1 MIERTLEDIIRKHI
15 GSQKA
20 IVIMGPRQV
29 GKSTLLHKIFDEEK
43 DAIWYDADDINVR
56 NLFENATSEQMKV
69 LIGKHKYVI
78 IDEAQSLLNAG
89 LTLKRIT
96 DYIQGVQVIATG
108 SSSFELADKI
118 KEAMT
123 GRKWEYCLYPLSYA
137 EMVNHTNLLT
147 ENSMISHRM
156 VYGYY
161 PDVVN
166 NPGEEKEVLSTL
178 ASDYL
183 YRDILKIES
192 IKKTDKL
199 LRLLKALALQIG
211 SQVSY
216 NEVGQ
221 TCGLDS
227 KTVEKYIDVLEQSY
241 IIFRL
246 HSYASNL
253 RNELKK
259 SRKIYFYDIGI
270 RNAILNN
277 YTPFENRDSREIGS
291 LWENFLILERMKYAE
306 YNRFFCN
313 RYFWRTKQQNEI
325 DYIEEYD
332 GRLHTYEFKWIKDT
346 DTKYPALFMNT
357 YKGSTHEVIN
367 RENFYTF
374 VMK

>member
-1 MIERTLEDIIRKHI
+1 MIERTIESAIRKHI

-20 IVIMGPRQV
+20 IIIMGPRQV
-29 GKSTLLHKIFDEEK
+29 GKSTLLHKIFDEKK
-43 DAIWYDADDINVR
+43 DSVWYDADDINTR
-56 NLFENATSEQMKV
+56 GLFENATSEQMKV
-69 LIGKHKYVI
+69 LVGKNKYVI
-78 IDEAQSLLNAG
+78 IDEAQSLTNAG

-96 DYIQGVQVIATG
+96 DYIDGVQVIATG

-123 GRKWEYCLYPLSYA
+123 GRKWEYCLFPISFA
-137 EMVNHTNLLT
+137 EMASHTNVIT
-147 ENSMISHRM
+147 EDSMITHRM

-161 PDVVN
+161 PEVVN

-183 YRDILKIES
+183 YKDILKIES

-199 LRLLKALALQIG
+199 IRLLRALALQVG

-246 HSYASNL
+246 CSYSSNL

-259 SRKIYFYDIGI
+259 SRKIYFYDLGI

-277 YTPFENRDSREIGS
+277 FTPFENRDSREKGS
-291 LWENFLILERMKYAE
+291 LWENFLIVERIKYAE

-332 GRLHTYEFKWIKDT
+332 GKLHTYEFKLTKGT
-346 DTKYPALFMNT
+346 DTKYPSLFMNT
-357 YKGSTHEVIN
+357 YKDSTHEVIN
-367 RENFYTF
+367 RDNFYSF
-374 VMK
+374 IMK

>member
-1 MIERTLEDIIRKHI
+1 MIERSLEKNIRERI
-15 GSQKA
+15 GSSKA
-20 IVIMGPRQV
+20 IIVMGPRQV
-29 GKSTLLHKIFDEEK
+29 GKSTLLHKIFDNEK
-43 DAIWYDADDINVR
+43 DAVWFNADDISTR
-56 NLFENATSEQMKV
+56 NLFDNATSEQIKA
-69 LIGKHKYVI
+69 LIGDYKFII
-78 IDEAQSLLNAG
+78 IDEAQSLVNAG

-96 DYIQGVQVIATG
+96 DYIPDVQAIATG

-118 KEAMT
+118 KEALT
-123 GRKWEYCLYPLSYA
+123 GRKWEYRLFPLSFA
-137 EMVNHTNLLT
+137 EMVNHSNMLA
-147 ENSMISHRM
+147 ESSMITHRM

-161 PDVVN
+161 PEVIN
-166 NPGEEKEVLSTL
+166 NPGKEKEVLSSL

-183 YRDILKIES
+183 YKDILKVES

-199 LRLLKALALQIG
+199 MRLLRALALQVG

-246 HSYASNL
+246 RAFSSNL

-270 RNAILNN
+270 RNAILSNF
-277 YTPFENRDSREIGS
+277 TPFENRDSREVGS
-291 LWENFLILERMKYAE
+291 LWENFLIVERLKNTE
-306 YNRFFCN
+306 YNRLFCN
-313 RYFWRTKQQNEI
+313 RYFWRTKQQQEI

-332 GRLHTYEFKWIKDT
+332 GILHSYEFKWSKST
-346 DTKYPALFMNT
+346 DTKYPSLFMDT
-357 YKGSTHEVIN
+357 YKGATHEVIN
-367 RENFYTF
+367 RDNFYSFIT
-374 VMK
+374 K

>member
-1 MIERTLEDIIRKHI
+1 MIERTLENAIRKHI

-20 IVIMGPRQV
+20 IIIMGPRQV
-29 GKSTLLHKIFDEEK
+29 GKSTLLHKIFDDEE
-43 DAIWYDADDINVR
+43 DAIWYDADDINTR
-56 NLFENATSEQMKV
+56 GRFENATSEQMKV

-78 IDEAQSLLNAG
+78 IDEAQSLVNAG

-96 DYIQGVQVIATG
+96 DYIPSAQVIAIG

-118 KEAMT
+118 KEALT
-123 GRKWEYCLYPLSYA
+123 GRKWEYSLFPLSFA
-137 EMVNHTNLLT
+137 EMAKHTNMPT
-147 ENSMISHRM
+147 EDSMITHRL

-161 PDVVN
+161 PEVVS
-166 NPGEEKEVLSTL
+166 NPGEEKEILSTL

-183 YRDILKIES
+183 YKDILKIES

-199 LRLLKALALQIG
+199 IRLLRALALQVG

-227 KTVEKYIDVLEQSY
+227 KTVEKYIDILEQSY
-241 IIFRL
+241 IVFRL
-246 HSYASNL
+246 CSYSSNL

-259 SRKIYFYDIGI
+259 SRKIYFYDLGI

-277 YTPFENRDSREIGS
+277 FTPFENRDSHETGS
-291 LWENFLILERMKYAE
+291 LWENFLIMERMKYTK

-313 RYFWRTKQQNEI
+313 RFFWRTKQQNEI

-332 GRLHTYEFKWIKDT
+332 GRLHTYEFKWAKST
-346 DTKYPALFMNT
+346 DTRYPSLFMNT
-357 YKGSTHEVIN
+357 YKDSTHEVIN
-367 RENFYTF
+367 RDNFYSF
-374 VMK
+374 IME

>member
-1 MIERTLEDIIRKHI
+1 MINRILEDTIRHHI

-20 IVIMGPRQV
+20 IIVMGPRQV

-43 DAIWYDADDINVR
+43 DAVWYDADDLNTR
-56 NLFENATSEQMKV
+56 SLFNDATSEQMKA
-69 LIGKHKYVI
+69 LIGKHKYIV
-78 IDEAQSLLNAG
+78 IDEAQSLANAG

-96 DYIQGVQVIATG
+96 DYLEGVQVIATG

-123 GRKWEYCLYPLSYA
+123 GRKWEYRLFPISYA
-137 EMVNHTNLLT
+137 EMVAHTNILT
-147 ENSMISHRM
+147 ENSMITHRM

-161 PDVVN
+161 PEVVN

-199 LRLLKALALQIG
+199 VRLLKALALQLG

-216 NEVGQ
+216 NEIGQ
-221 TCGLDS
+221 LCSLDS

-246 HSYASNL
+246 HSYSSNL

-259 SRKIYFYDIGI
+259 SRKIYFYDLGI

-291 LWENFLILERMKYAE
+291 LWENFIIIERMKYAE
-306 YNRFFCN
+306 YNHLLCN
-313 RYFWRTKQQNEI
+313 RYFWRTKDQKEI

-332 GRLHTYEFKWIKDT
+332 GKLHTYEFKWTKDT
-346 DTKYPALFMNT
+346 DTKYPALFMGN

-367 RENFYTF
+367 RDNFYTF